1 MQVFDVLESVKEFQV
16 DQAALRDA
24 RFVGMLPASELAG
37 YFQSSLG
44 ANRIKFD
51 SFGLVELEAMRQQL
65 EAFSHPIYPR
75 FVGDDAGFVA
85 HVEQAADGLAAIGA
99 VVQSTLV
106 DVHAYKCVG
115 RLRVEVAGELHGI
128 R

>member
-16 DQAALRDA
+16 DQAALRDT

-51 SFGLVELEAMRQQL
+51 SFGLAELEAMRQQL

-85 HVEQAADGLAAIGA
+85 HVEQRLGRKPPTALVIDKNPGA
-99 VVQSTLV
+99 RNSRNILVQEDRGTSV
-106 DVHAYKCVG
+106 PQC
-115 RLRVEVAGELHGI
+115 I
-128 R
+128 Q